1 MISMFSKP
9 AEAFSLNADGTPSS
23 RQGTPKR
30 LQDIINEKRPTFQK
44 VRPQMTI
51 EMVANNVMTEEE
63 AKATE
68 IAESTENYFARNQHW
83 CEQNAE
89 LHRQLVLHCR
99 KGALEVI

>member
-1 MISMFSKP
+1 MISMFSGP
-9 AEAFSLNADGTPSS
+9 AGAFQLNADGTPS

-44 VRPQMTI
+44 VRPQVTI

-68 IAESTENYFARNQHW
+68 MPESTASYFARNQH
-83 CEQNAE
+83 CGVNKTQSYI
-89 LHRQLVLHCR
+89 
-99 KGALEVI
+99 GS